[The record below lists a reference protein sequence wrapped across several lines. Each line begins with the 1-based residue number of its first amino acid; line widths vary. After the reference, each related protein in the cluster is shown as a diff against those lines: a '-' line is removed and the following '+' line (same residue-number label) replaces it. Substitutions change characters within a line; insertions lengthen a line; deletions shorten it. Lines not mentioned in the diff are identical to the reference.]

1 MRLNIIAFADDE
13 ALVLENEE
21 DLEHLAYSWGKT
33 LDI

>member
-13 ALVLENEE
+13 VLVKENKEE
-21 DLEHLAYSWGKT
+21 LKHLAYSWGKT

>member
-13 ALVLENEE
+13 VLVSENEE
-21 DLEHLAYSWGKT
+21 DLKHLAYSWGKT